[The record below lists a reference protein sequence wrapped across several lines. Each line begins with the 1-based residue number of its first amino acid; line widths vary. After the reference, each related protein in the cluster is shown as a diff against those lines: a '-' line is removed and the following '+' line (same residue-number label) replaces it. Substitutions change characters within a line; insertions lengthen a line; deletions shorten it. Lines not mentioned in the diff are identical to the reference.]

1 MSQSTTPPRPSLL
14 IELVLIFLTP
24 MFLCVSDGDIP
35 RARQAAA
42 ETLNAYGAR
51 SVLGVVIAAKLIAY
65 ELAALAS
72 LSQSMA
78 DDISPSLVL
87 RFRGNA
93 NTLDLAADRNR
104 QLLAQQRIPAGAERY
119 TEEQA
124 AAAVAEAQKRVQQAV
139 ASLRP
144 AAQPAA
150 ARAQPAPTRPAPTRP
165 APTQPAATEPA
176 ATQSPPTQPAPM
188 SDAEHRTAWADAMA
202 TVAAEFTADLDKLP
216 PAERAKE
223 MIRINLLTESA
234 SALVAGIVPPAGKP
248 VG

>member
-1 MSQSTTPPRPSLL
+1 MSQSITPPRPNLL
-14 IELVLIFLTP
+14 IELILVLLTP

-51 SVLGVVIAAKLIAY
+51 SLLGVVLAAKIIAY

-78 DDISPSLVL
+78 DDISPQLAL

-93 NTLDLAADRNR
+93 NSLDRAADRNR
-104 QLLAQQRIPAGAERY
+104 QLLERQRIPAGAERY

-124 AAAVAEAQKRVQQAV
+124 ATAVAEAQQRVQQAV

-144 AAQPAA
+144 AAQSVTRPAA
-150 ARAQPAPTRPAPTRP
+150 QPEAQPATAPTP
-165 APTQPAATEPA
+165 QPR
-176 ATQSPPTQPAPM
+176 M
-188 SDAEHRTAWADAMA
+188 SDEQRRAAWADAMA
-202 TVAAEFTADLDKLP
+202 TVAAEFTADLDKLL

-223 MIRINLLTESA
+223 MMRIRVLTESA
-234 SALVAGIVPPAGKP
+234 SALVAGITPPIGDSAD
-248 VG
+248 

>member
-1 MSQSTTPPRPSLL
+1 MSQSITPPRPNLL
-14 IELVLIFLTP
+14 IELILVLLTP

-51 SVLGVVIAAKLIAY
+51 SLLGVVLAAKIIAY

-78 DDISPSLVL
+78 DDISPQLAL

-93 NTLDLAADRNR
+93 NSLDRAAERNR
-104 QLLAQQRIPAGAERY
+104 QLLERQRIPAGAERL
-119 TEEQA
+119 TEENA

-139 ASLRP
+139 ASLRAPAQP
-144 AAQPAA
+144 AAQPAGPPA
-150 ARAQPAPTRPAPTRP
+150 IQPAT
-165 APTQPAATEPA
+165 
-176 ATQSPPTQPAPM
+176 APM
-188 SDAEHRTAWADAMA
+188 PQADMGDEQRRTAWAQAMA
-202 TVAAEFTADLDKLP
+202 HVAAEFTADLDRLP

-223 MIRINLLTESA
+223 MMRIRALTESA
-234 SALVAGIVPPAGKP
+234 SALVADITSPIGHPA
-248 VG
+248 V

>member
-1 MSQSTTPPRPSLL
+1 MSQSITPPRPNLL
-14 IELVLIFLTP
+14 IELILVLLTP

-42 ETLNAYGAR
+42 QTLNAYGAH
-51 SVLGVVIAAKLIAY
+51 SLLGVVLAAKIIAY

-78 DDISPSLVL
+78 DDISPQLAL

-93 NTLDLAADRNR
+93 NSLDRAADRNR
-104 QLLAQQRIPAGAERY
+104 QLLERQRIPAGAERY

-124 AAAVAEAQKRVQQAV
+124 ATAVAEAQQRVQQAV

-144 AAQPAA
+144 AAQSV
-150 ARAQPAPTRPAPTRP
+150 
-165 APTQPAATEPA
+165 TQPAAQPEA
-176 ATQSPPTQPAPM
+176 QPATAPTPQPRM
-188 SDAEHRTAWADAMA
+188 SDDQRRAAWADAMA

-223 MIRINLLTESA
+223 MMRIRVLTESA
-234 SALVAGIVPPAGKP
+234 SALVAGITPPIGDSAD
-248 VG
+248 

>member
-1 MSQSTTPPRPSLL
+1 MSQSATPPRPNLL
-14 IELVLIFLTP
+14 IELILVLLTP

-51 SVLGVVIAAKLIAY
+51 SVLGVIIVAKIVSY

-78 DDISPSLVL
+78 DDIAPQLAL

-93 NTLDLAADRNR
+93 NSLDRAAERNR
-104 QLLAQQRIPAGAERY
+104 QLLERQRIPAGAERL

-124 AAAVAEAQKRVQQAV
+124 ATAVAEAQKRVQQAV

-144 AAQPAA
+144 ATQPEA
-150 ARAQPAPTRPAPTRP
+150 APTPQAD
-165 APTQPAATEPA
+165 
-176 ATQSPPTQPAPM
+176 M
-188 SDAEHRTAWADAMA
+188 SDAERRTAWADAMA
-202 TVAAEFTADLDKLP
+202 TVAAEFTADLDKLSP
-216 PAERAKE
+216 TERAKE
-223 MIRINLLTESA
+223 MMRIRVLTESA
-234 SALVAGIVPPAGKP
+234 SALVTGIAPPTGNPAG
-248 VG
+248 